1 MRPDY
6 PNKVFDDK
14 RGLYSLLMQTLAEDA
29 LYMVA

>member
-14 RGLYSLLMQTLAEDA
+14 RSVYSLLMQTLAEDA
-29 LYMVA
+29 HSLVA